1 MRKAI
6 LELNS
11 LLKDAKARPVLLM
24 LSGGSALELLE
35 GIQMRNVGKNITI
48 TVLDERFSRDP
59 AVNNFSQIAETE
71 FYKKAERKGINY
83 IDTRIHRKIS
93 LHALSRKFERG
104 LRAWRRKYPKGKIIC
119 TQGIG
124 EDGHTAGIMPY
135 SRNAKKFARLFE
147 NQNHWVTGYEAPRV
161 RTEYPKRTTV
171 TFPFLRSEV
180 ENSVAYATGSR
191 KRKAVRLVL
200 AKRGSLAKSR
210 GRILREMKNA
220 TLFVDQSV

>member
-11 LLKDAKARPVLLM
+11 LLREAKARQVLLM
-24 LSGGSALELLE
+24 LSGGSALELLD

-104 LRAWRRKYPKGKIIC
+104 LRAWRRKYPEGKIIC

-124 EDGHTAGIMPY
+124 EDGHTAGIIP
-135 SRNAKKFARLFE
+135 STENSKRFDRLFE
-147 NQNHWVTGYEAPRV
+147 NQKHWVAGYDATRSK
-161 RTEYPKRTTV
+161 TEYPKRTTV
-171 TFPFLRSEV
+171 TFPFLRNEV
-180 ENSVAYATGSR
+180 ESSVAYVTGSK
-191 KRKAVRLVL
+191 KRRAVKLIL
-200 AKRGSLAKSR
+200 AKKGSLAKTP
-210 GRILREMKNA
+210 GRILREMKNT
-220 TLFVDQSV
+220 TLFVDQSL

>member
-6 LELNS
+6 LELNL
-11 LLKDAKARPVLLM
+11 LLKEAKGIPVLLM

-83 IDTRIHRKIS
+83 IDTRIHRTIS
-93 LHALSRKFERG
+93 LHELSRKFERG

-124 EDGHTAGIMPY
+124 EDGHTAGIIPY
-135 SRNAKKFARLFE
+135 TENSKKFARLFE
-147 NQNHWVTGYEAPRV
+147 NQSHWVAGYDASRSK
-161 RTEYPKRTTV
+161 TEYPKRATV
-171 TFPFLRSEV
+171 TFPFLREEV
-180 ENSVAYATGSR
+180 ESSVAYATGSN
-191 KRKAVRLVL
+191 KRRAVRSVL
-200 AKRGSLAKSR
+200 AKRGSLAKTP

-220 TLFVDQSV
+220 TLFVDQSL